1 MRLPPGFV
9 LSIAYLFTECD
20 LITETVFWGNQNP
33 THNSGGQQEF

>member
-9 LSIAYLFTECD
+9 LSIAYPFTECD